1 MECFLFSLKNE
12 LRRQYSFS
20 LFPLHRTAPQ
30 IPKGNLLGARPVDIV
45 LDEMER
51 IRQKDRTE
59 KALDQHSPTSP
70 SYRLHSTD
78 ITSTAG
84 QRKRVRSGKRLTK
97 QRPVVE
103 WRFIHDG
110 RIPRILTMDA
120 YLRKLQSENKWNFSS
135 DDDELENKLSRG
147 MVRNIVGY
155 SITPLLVMLS
165 MCKQLNN

>member
-1 MECFLFSLKNE
+1 MECFLYLSETNFIVNIH
-12 LRRQYSFS
+12 FFI
-20 LFPLHRTAPQ
+20 FPFHREAPQ
-30 IPKGNLLGARPVDIV
+30 HPNDDLLCARPVDIV
-45 LDEMER
+45 LNEMER

-78 ITSTAG
+78 IVSTAG
-84 QRKRVRSGKRLTK
+84 QRNRVRSGKRLTK

-135 DDDELENKLSRG
+135 DDDELENKLSRR

-155 SITPLLVMLS
+155 THTTITVC
-165 MCKQLNN
+165 CKCVIN